1 MSNIYICS
9 SLRIQQ
15 RKLLLESP
23 NILMTILIFQGI
35 CHFLY
40 GFDEWKRIT
49 KLSVILEVTIYCYST
64 WHWFKIMLKLVFD
77 LQVKRVKNFG
87 RRAHFICVK
96 IKSVAINVTVLQN
109 STLLGLLFLVFFY
122 SVQHVFSLRIL
133 FNDNISFDYDN
144 INRGSS
150 YPYKITFHFP
160 RSRTKYWLKFESF
173 LLWFGFV
180 VSTFHFLYECWLNS
194 FD

>member
-40 GFDEWKRIT
+40 DFDEWKRIT

-64 WHWFKIMLKLVFD
+64 
-77 LQVKRVKNFG
+77 
-87 RRAHFICVK
+87 
-96 IKSVAINVTVLQN
+96 
-109 STLLGLLFLVFFY
+109 
-122 SVQHVFSLRIL
+122 
-133 FNDNISFDYDN
+133 
-144 INRGSS
+144 
-150 YPYKITFHFP
+150 
-160 RSRTKYWLKFESF
+160 
-173 LLWFGFV
+173 
-180 VSTFHFLYECWLNS
+180 
-194 FD
+194 